1 MSSSCVSGV
10 RPYRVGVQSEPDCS
24 SPSYIHTDMWA
35 EDYEAL
41 TLRAYYLTSQP
52 TRASTRLQPRV
63 AGGRLS
69 GCGVWGGDHTP
80 AFSSHPVGIAALSLK
95 GSNSSTCG
103 GNGELDPS
111 YSASNVDETPGSPPF
126 ARTGASAG
134 VSIRGIV
141 PEVPPLV
148 LSRARFA
155 FRCGAPTGGNSMR
168 RDARRRSGT
177 VGRGYIHD
185 SDYHFHTAASASFR
199 AAREYRSDYH

>member
-1 MSSSCVSGV
+1 MCG
-10 RPYRVGVQSEPDCS
+10 
-24 SPSYIHTDMWA
+24 A
-35 EDYEAL
+35 E
-41 TLRAYYLTSQP
+41 T
-52 TRASTRLQPRV
+52 
-63 AGGRLS
+63 
-69 GCGVWGGDHTP
+69 TP

-141 PEVPPLV
+141 PEVAPLV

-155 FRCGAPTGGNSMR
+155 FRCGAPTGGDSMP
-168 RDARRRSGT
+168 ARRRSGT
-177 VGRGYIHD
+177 VGRGCI
-185 SDYHFHTAASASFR
+185 
-199 AAREYRSDYH
+199 

>member
-1 MSSSCVSGV
+1 MCG
-10 RPYRVGVQSEPDCS
+10 
-24 SPSYIHTDMWA
+24 A
-35 EDYEAL
+35 E
-41 TLRAYYLTSQP
+41 T
-52 TRASTRLQPRV
+52 
-63 AGGRLS
+63 
-69 GCGVWGGDHTP
+69 TP

-141 PEVPPLV
+141 PEVAPLV

-155 FRCGAPTGGNSMR
+155 FRCGAPTGGGLHARSATLWDGGSRVYMIVTITFIPTPR
-168 RDARRRSGT
+168 RLSAPLESTGVIIIDEP
-177 VGRGYIHD
+177 
-185 SDYHFHTAASASFR
+185 AATF
-199 AAREYRSDYH
+199 